1 MQLSEQEQS
10 RYETMRSHA
19 QRLLAENYQANM
31 KRLGDRLTQRAEEIG
46 IAPLRLAVITSK
58 NNELDVFSKIFVLVA
73 GYELWLE
80 KQESVTRKINHVAAV
95 TVPLQEWNAVIPWR
109 SDASSSSAGL
119 NAGKTTR

>member
-1 MQLSEQEQS
+1 
-10 RYETMRSHA
+10 
-19 QRLLAENYQANM
+19 M

-58 NNELDVFSKIFVLVA
+58 NNELNVFEKIFIIVA

-80 KQESVTRKINHVAAV
+80 KQDAAIRKTNHVAAV
-95 TVPLQEWNAVIPWR
+95 TVPLQEWSAVIPWR